1 MKAVLMS
8 IHHKW
13 CELIFNGEK
22 TIEVRKTRPLID
34 MPFKVYV
41 YCTKERMTRVPSMY
55 AYLHKNE
62 PRACAEYGTIE
73 TWGEI
78 GDVIV
83 NPHLASQHVSFGMH
97 GKVIGEFV
105 CDRVRLCIPFGLK
118 GHLLSQEVYREMCLT
133 KEQLDKYGGL
143 KTLYGWHITEPK
155 LFDKPKELYEFSR
168 FGFKDAG
175 GCCINYKC
183 PNYIDNGWVQP
194 PECKIDGCFLTCAPQ
209 SWCYLEEQE

>member
-1 MKAVLMS
+1 MKSILMS
-8 IHHKW
+8 IRPEWARK
-13 CELIFNGEK
+13 IFNGEK

-62 PRACAEYGTIE
+62 PGACAEYGTIE
-73 TWGEI
+73 TWGKI

-83 NPHLASQHVSFGMH
+83 NPHLASKHVSFGMH
-97 GKVIGEFV
+97 GKVIGEFI

-143 KTLYGWHITEPK
+143 KTLYGWHIIDPK
-155 LFDKPKELYEFSR
+155 LFDKPRDITEFAV
-168 FGFKDAG
+168 FGKCADECSEYDFCARDIAEDRVTCKCFKRTFL
-175 GCCINYKC
+175 KR
-183 PNYIDNGWVQP
+183 P
-194 PECKIDGCFLTCAPQ
+194 PR
-209 SWCYLEEQE
+209 SWCYVEGE